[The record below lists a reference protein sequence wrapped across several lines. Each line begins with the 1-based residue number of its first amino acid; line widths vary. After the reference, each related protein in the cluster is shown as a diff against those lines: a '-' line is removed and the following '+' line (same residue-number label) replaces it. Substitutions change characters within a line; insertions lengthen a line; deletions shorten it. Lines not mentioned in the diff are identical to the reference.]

1 MAELDLQEA
10 TRRDDVYN
18 QLNTIIGGLK
28 EVPVFP
34 VLVWLWSWD
43 IVVDIYENHKFEDAA
58 ESDYDVI
65 PKDVTLKQIWDKFW
79 VDADTNGFT
88 LEYGTESLHEAIDD
102 WMREN
107 DFLVILDDDGW
118 LDD

>member
-18 QLNTIIGGLK
+18 QLNKLIAGLK
-28 EVPVFP
+28 EVPVGLP
-34 VLVWLWSWD
+34 LVWLYVWD
-43 IVVDIYENHKFEDAA
+43 IVVDIYENHKFEDATEA
-58 ESDYDVI
+58 DYDVI

-79 VDADTNGFT
+79 DEADTNGFT

-107 DFLVILDDDGW
+107 DFLVILEEEDDE
-118 LDD
+118 